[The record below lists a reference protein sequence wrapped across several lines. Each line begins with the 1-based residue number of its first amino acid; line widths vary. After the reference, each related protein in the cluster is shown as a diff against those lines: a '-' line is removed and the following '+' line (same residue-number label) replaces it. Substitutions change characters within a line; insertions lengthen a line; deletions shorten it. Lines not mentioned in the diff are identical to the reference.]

1 MEELI
6 RDPIWTFVGV
16 LCAILAVVVTIFIFL
31 AQRKTKRLSYE
42 ITSNTQLLGVKDEIQ
57 GKVQVLYDGEEVK
70 NVHLLTIRF
79 TNSGNQSI
87 ASSDYER
94 PLSVEVNSDAKIL
107 THEVID
113 ETPENLGATV
123 TLEESKLIFAPV
135 LMNAKDSFSIK
146 TLISDF
152 EGNPFIDGRING
164 VKSIAKYKDGQWP
177 FLITSLI
184 SFVLIGVGALNI
196 EKEVMLSVFGI
207 KTSAGTIGAFLFITG
222 YFLMMIGMLKNKRI
236 LSIFNETI
244 KVSLRGKTK

>member
-16 LCAILAVVVTIFIFL
+16 LCAILAVFVTIFIFL

-57 GKVQVLYDGEEVK
+57 GKVQVLYDGKEVK

-79 TNSGNQSI
+79 TNNGNQSI

-113 ETPENLGATV
+113 EAPENLGATV
-123 TLEESKLIFAPV
+123 TLDGSKLIFSPV
-135 LMNAKDSFSIK
+135 LMNTKDSFSIK

-152 EGNPFIDGRING
+152 EGDPSIDGRING
-164 VKSIAKYKDGQWP
+164 VKSIAKYRDGQW
-177 FLITSLI
+177 FFVISSVI

-196 EKEVMLSVFGI
+196 EKQGVFSVFGVE
-207 KTSAGTIGAFLFITG
+207 TSKGTIGMSLFITG
-222 YFLMMIGMLKNKRI
+222 YILMMAGMIKNKRMF
-236 LSIFNETI
+236 SIVREI
-244 KVSLRGKTK
+244 MKVSLGVRSK